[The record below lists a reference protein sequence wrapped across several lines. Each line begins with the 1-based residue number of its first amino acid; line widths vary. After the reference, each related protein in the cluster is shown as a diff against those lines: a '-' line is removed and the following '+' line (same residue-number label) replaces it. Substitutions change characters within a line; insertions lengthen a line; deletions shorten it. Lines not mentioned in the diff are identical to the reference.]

1 MNMRAL
7 FSFLLVFFI
16 STSVFSQVRSIP
28 EFRFFKMEDGTEVTH
43 KNVTPGKKTLFVFF
57 DTECSHCR
65 VAITEYNHNHA
76 KLNDINVFL
85 ISRDKKSVVNAF
97 LKEVGSKLIAKKNV
111 TLLADNQNQF
121 IIKFFPRK
129 FPSMFLFNTN
139 KQLMI
144 YTDEEKDIPV
154 ILEKIKS

>member
-1 MNMRAL
+1 MRVI
-7 FSFLLVFFI
+7 FSFCLLLLT
-16 STSVFSQVRSIP
+16 SSVFSQVRSLP
-28 EFRFFKMEDGTEVTH
+28 EFRFFRMDNGAEVTH

-57 DTECSHCR
+57 DTECPHCR
-65 VAITEYNHNHA
+65 VAITEYNLNQA

-85 ISRDKKSVVNAF
+85 ISRDQKSVVNSF

-111 TLLADNQNQF
+111 TVLSDNQNQF
-121 IIKFFPRK
+121 IGKFLPKK
-129 FPSMFLFNTN
+129 FPSMFLFGVNR
-139 KQLMI
+139 QLLI

>member
-1 MNMRAL
+1 MNMRVL
-7 FSFLLVFFI
+7 FPFFLLII
-16 STSVFSQVRSIP
+16 SFSASSQVRSLP
-28 EFRFFKMEDGTEVTH
+28 EFRFFRMDNGAEVTH
-43 KNVTPGKKTLFVFF
+43 RNVTPGKKTLFVFF
-57 DTECSHCR
+57 DTECPHCR
-65 VAITEYNHNHA
+65 VAITEYNHHQA

-85 ISRDKKSVVNAF
+85 ITRDQKAVVNSF

-111 TLLADNQNQF
+111 TVLADNQNQF
-121 IIKFFPRK
+121 IGKFLPKK
-129 FPSMFLFNTN
+129 FPSMFLFGVN